1 MGGSRE
7 ADLLARARRDGDAG
21 AMEEL
26 VRRMM
31 PLAHRVAR
39 RYHRSSEPI
48 DDLEQ
53 AANCGLLGAL
63 QRFDPH
69 RGTDFCSYAA
79 ASIDGELKRYHRD
92 HCWSTRVPRR
102 AKERALSVH
111 RERERLG
118 RTPSQDELQDA
129 GGVSRDQLLDAGW
142 ARDAR
147 WSLSLEADQAQALPI
162 PEIEEA
168 GYQRVEDAD
177 EFTHLLKLL
186 PVGERRVVSCA
197 FGTGSRSA
205 RSPIGSGSPRCRGR
219 GFCDGR
225 STVSL
230 PLSRAERGHSSGR
243 GRRRAADTMRAIS
256 GDRDCDERPAGPH
269 SPRGCVRA
277 NRLAHAV
284 EGAGVSRVSGTPSS
298 SSTGAT
304 TTARP
309 SGARGWR
316 ARRPPSRASSP
327 HVVREAGLAAGPGW
341 GRLRR

>member
-1 MGGSRE
+1 MAAGGGSAESRCTSSGAE
-7 ADLLARARRDGDAG
+7 LAGDTPRTLSQRFLLSTTSCTVCSSHEPQCRRPATGRGSWGGRQRQSAWPGLDAGHGDAG

-69 RGTDFCSYAA
+69 RGTELLSYAA

-102 AKERALSVH
+102 GKERALSIH
-111 RERERLG
+111 RKHERLG
-118 RTPSQDELQDA
+118 ADPVPGRASGTAGQVFTQSTARRRVGARRALELFVKA
-129 GGVSRDQLLDAGW
+129 S
-142 ARDAR
+142 
-147 WSLSLEADQAQALPI
+147 QAQKLRYP

-186 PVGERRVVSCA
+186 PVGERRVVSLRFRHGLSQREIA
-197 FGTGSRSA
+197 DRVRNSQMQGSWVLRTGA
-205 RSPIGSGSPRCRGR
+205 RASRCRCR
-219 GFCDGR
+219 
-225 STVSL
+225 V
-230 PLSRAERGHSSGR
+230 LSAGTAPGR
-243 GRRRAADTMRAIS
+243 GRRRAAETIE
-256 GDRDCDERPAGPH
+256 GD
-269 SPRGCVRA
+269 
-277 NRLAHAV
+277 
-284 EGAGVSRVSGTPSS
+284 
-298 SSTGAT
+298 
-304 TTARP
+304 
-309 SGARGWR
+309 
-316 ARRPPSRASSP
+316 
-327 HVVREAGLAAGPGW
+327 
-341 GRLRR
+341 LRRWATG